1 MRLKLF
7 LLNLFLLL
15 GSILTAQ
22 NKTLYC
28 LQGQYMDT
36 EPAMS
41 EFNYF
46 NDEFPRML
54 ANQRIKYGVRLSK
67 IKNKKLIVL
76 DTLVKTGFMIPFQW
90 DTIKNR
96 TKMIRIYHEQKL
108 FRIMYDQFHSDTTY
122 IIEGDFSKKIKFS
135 NCNTPNNV
143 TPRYLDIVEK
153 GKSYF
158 YYNDIIDKKR
168 VYYKIDISG
177 KKEYKTTADDYNNYR
192 SEGYNGLGL
201 DDAYSRIWLNCTEK
215 VELRRELIDG
225 DTLLVTSTGKAPF
238 HLPHYEQLI
247 DLDSTKRNLSSK
259 YGRIL
264 FMINT
269 DKMIVMPA
277 KGKMVDDGF
286 IRYHFLYN
294 KKKEQWQSVG
304 LPTVFQTLR
313 AHGDWL
319 AGAEVFW
326 VSAGREQRI
335 NKGIEIPG
343 KKYRR
348 QDTTIWGMNADAR
361 FNIQEIFPTGKLF
374 IYHIDTEQYIEWDAK
389 QNGENQADSEILLIQ
404 DEKIYYRVNDALY
417 VRDIIDGKAL
427 GERTLLVQEETVPYV
442 HWLFFAK
449 E

>member
-7 LLNLFLLL
+7 LLNLLLLL
-15 GSILTAQ
+15 GGILTGQ
-22 NKTLYC
+22 NKSLFC

-54 ANQRIKYGVRLSK
+54 ASQRIKYGVRLSK
-67 IKNKKLIVL
+67 IENKKLIVL

-108 FRIMYDQFHSDTTY
+108 FRIMYDQFYADTTY
-122 IIEGDFSKKIKFS
+122 FIEGDFSKKIKFS
-135 NCNTPNNV
+135 NCSTPNNV
-143 TPRYLDIVEK
+143 TPRYLAVVEN

-158 YYNDIIDKKR
+158 YYNDIIDKKW
-168 VYYKIDISG
+168 VYYKIDIPG
-177 KKEYKTTADDYNNYR
+177 KKENKTTVADFNYYR
-192 SEGYNGLGL
+192 SEGYNGIGL
-201 DDAYSRIWLNCTEK
+201 DDVFSRIYSNFTEK
-215 VELRRELIDG
+215 IELRRELIDG
-225 DTLLVTSTGKAPF
+225 DTLLVTSMGKAPF

-247 DLDSTKRNLSSK
+247 DLDCTKRNLSSK

-277 KGKMVDDGF
+277 KGEMVKDGF
-286 IRYHFLYN
+286 IRYNFLYN

-304 LPTVFQTLR
+304 LPSAFHTLH
-313 AHGDWL
+313 AFGNWL
-319 AGAEVFW
+319 AGHVVF
-326 VSAGREQRI
+326 VRKAGREQRI
-335 NKGIEIPG
+335 NKGIEISG

-348 QDTTIWGMNADAR
+348 QDTTIWGMNADTR

-389 QNGENQADSEILLIQ
+389 QNGENQADSEILLIEN
-404 DEKIYYRVNDALY
+404 EKIYYRVNDALY
-417 VRDIIDGKAL
+417 VRDIIDGKSL

-442 HWLFFAK
+442 HWLFFA
-449 E
+449 EE